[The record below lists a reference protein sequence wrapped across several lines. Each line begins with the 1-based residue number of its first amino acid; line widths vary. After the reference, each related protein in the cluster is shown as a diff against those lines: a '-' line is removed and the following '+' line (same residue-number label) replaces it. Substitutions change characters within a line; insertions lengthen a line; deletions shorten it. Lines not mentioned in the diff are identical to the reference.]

1 MSKYNRTA
9 AAAYAE
15 KWALS
20 RNPAYMDFDKLGGDC
35 TSFASQC
42 LRAGGCPM
50 NYAKDVGWYYHSS
63 SDRAAAWTGAADLHR
78 FLIQNKGQGP
88 TAVPVSLSRL
98 EPGDL
103 IQLHNG
109 KAYYHTLVVVGF
121 HNEIPLVCAH
131 TDDALRRLLSTYFYH
146 SAQGLHILP
155 TFNPSI

>member
-63 SDRAAAWTGAADLHR
+63 SDRAAAWTGAA
-78 FLIQNKGQGP
+78 
-88 TAVPVSLSRL
+88 
-98 EPGDL
+98 
-103 IQLHNG
+103 
-109 KAYYHTLVVVGF
+109 
-121 HNEIPLVCAH
+121 
-131 TDDALRRLLSTYFYH
+131 
-146 SAQGLHILP
+146 
-155 TFNPSI
+155 